1 MKKILLGLFLAGATL
16 VTTTSC
22 TKEYITNQNFLPG
35 ESFVTTINS
44 GDWKHEGN
52 GIYSIDLDFPE
63 LDAEYF
69 EYGNVQVAL
78 ELSSNPNTYDIIP
91 ATIKKVHYSVNYT
104 IGSVMIFAEDRNP
117 NPKRPE
123 KMVAK
128 VTLTDAI
135 GR

>member
-52 GIYSIDLDFPE
+52 GIYSI
-63 LDAEYF
+63 
-69 EYGNVQVAL
+69 
-78 ELSSNPNTYDIIP
+78 
-91 ATIKKVHYSVNYT
+91 KKVHYSVNYT

-123 KMVAK
+123 KMIAK
-128 VTLTDAI
+128 VTLTDAT

>member
-1 MKKILLGLFLAGATL
+1 MKKILLGLFLASATL

-35 ESFVTTINS
+35 VSYVKEIRSN
-44 GDWKHEGN
+44 DWVKEAEGL
-52 GIYSIDLDFPE
+52 YSIDLRISD

-78 ELSSNPNTYDIIP
+78 EFASNPNTYDIIP
-91 ATIKKVHYSVNYT
+91 ATIKNVHYSVNYT

-128 VTLTDAI
+128 VTLTDAD
-135 GR
+135 